1 MSRAE
6 ETGCGG
12 KAERAAELCGGQRHE
27 VLMLGVAWLGFFF
40 FFLRKSFK
48 RKRKSY
54 FMSYPTGS

>member
-12 KAERAAELCGGQRHE
+12 EAEHAAELCGGQRHE

-40 FFLRKSFK
+40 FFFK
-48 RKRKSY
+48 KE
-54 FMSYPTGS
+54 FQT

>member
-40 FFLRKSFK
+40 FFLRKGFK
-48 RKRKSY
+48 CKRKSY

>member
-12 KAERAAELCGGQRHE
+12 EAEHAAELCGGQRHE
-27 VLMLGVAWLGFFF
+27 VLMLGVAWLGFCF

>member
-40 FFLRKSFK
+40 FFFK
-48 RKRKSY
+48 KE
-54 FMSYPTGS
+54 FQT